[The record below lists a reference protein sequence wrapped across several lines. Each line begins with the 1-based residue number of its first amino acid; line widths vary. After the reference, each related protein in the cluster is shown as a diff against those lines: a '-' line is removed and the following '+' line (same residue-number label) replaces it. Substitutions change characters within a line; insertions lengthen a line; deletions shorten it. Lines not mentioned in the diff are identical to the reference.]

1 MIKLKICVEYL
12 STCFIN
18 INSNTLVL
26 FFKHS
31 SVLSFVAS
39 SRS

>member
-1 MIKLKICVEYL
+1 MLY
-12 STCFIN
+12 